1 MDTGVRKMITDVFG
15 LFRLKP
21 EERVQA
27 AVALTVIVVLNALF
41 IFRLHELFLQPGFGP
56 YWKVFERELH
66 LSGYDPYTYLTV
78 TDWDVVYEAH
88 RHPLLAFF
96 IWPLWLLNQGLTWV
110 TGVNCVQYIVA
121 LIVIASSLYSYVFLY
136 RIHREVVGLRRDDAT
151 LLTMFAFSMAYLLL
165 SVIVPD
171 HFTVSMFL
179 LLMTF
184 YISGICIRKGREFRW
199 WQSAVLFII
208 TTGVTLTNGAKVV
221 LSALFVNLKPRFS
234 PLTSHLSPLIKYLL
248 LAFILPSAL
257 LWGIAVWQHHTFVE
271 PRQQAREKVERVKS
285 ERVKERVAKMSPEER
300 AQYEAKKA
308 RREAVLRKQ
317 AEKTGKPMED
327 HGYLKWTDIS
337 TSRWQTIYENLL
349 GETIQF
355 HRRHFLEDTLVG
367 RPLFVPYLSVFSYV
381 IEALVVLLALVG
393 VWYGRRSRFL
403 QLCLSCLAIDMG
415 IHLVLGFG
423 INEVFIMAPHFLFIL
438 PIATAYLLKEKR
450 RDGVRRKGALAI
462 RLAITALT
470 AYLFTYNGIL
480 LTYFLLTPIK
490 SIL

>member
-1 MDTGVRKMITDVFG
+1 MITDVFG

-96 IWPLWLLNQGLTWV
+96 IWPLWLLNQGLTWLF
-110 TGVNCVQYIVA
+110 GVNCVQYVVA
-121 LIVIASSLYSYVFLY
+121 LVVITSSLYSYVFLY
-136 RIHREVVGLRRDDAT
+136 RIHREIVGLRRDDAT

-199 WQSAVLFII
+199 WQSAVLFFI
-208 TTGVTLTNGAKVV
+208 TAGVTLSNGVKVF
-221 LSALFVNLKPRFS
+221 LSGFFVNRRDFFRP
-234 PLTSHLSPLIKYLL
+234 KYLL
-248 LAFILPSAL
+248 LAVLLPSAL
-257 LWGIAVWQHHTFVE
+257 LWGIAVWQHYTFVE
-271 PRQQAREKVERVKS
+271 PRQQAREKVEKLKS
-285 ERVKERVAKMSPEER
+285 ERVKERVAKMSPEEKAR
-300 AQYEAKKA
+300 YEAKKA
-308 RREAVLRKQ
+308 RREAVLRRQ

-337 TSRWQTIYENLL
+337 TSRWHTIYENLL

-393 VWYGRRSRFL
+393 MWYGRRSRFL

-438 PIATAYLLKEKR
+438 PIATAYLLKER
-450 RDGVRRKGALAI
+450 RKEGVRRKGGLAI
-462 RLAITALT
+462 RLAVTALT

>member
-1 MDTGVRKMITDVFG
+1 MNAGVRKMITDVFG

-110 TGVNCVQYIVA
+110 FGVNCVQYVVA
-121 LIVIASSLYSYVFLY
+121 LVVITSSLYSYVFLY
-136 RIHREVVGLRRDDAT
+136 RIHREIIGLRRDDAT

-199 WQSAVLFII
+199 WQSAVLFFI
-208 TTGVTLTNGAKVV
+208 TAGVTLSNGIKVF
-221 LSALFVNLKPRFS
+221 LSRFFVNRRDFFRP
-234 PLTSHLSPLIKYLL
+234 KYLL
-248 LAFILPSAL
+248 LAVLLPSAL
-257 LWGIAVWQHHTFVE
+257 LWGTAVWQHYTFVE
-271 PRQQAREKVERVKS
+271 PRQQAREKVERLKS

-300 AQYEAKKA
+300 ARYEAKKA
-308 RREAVLRKQ
+308 RREAVLRRQ

-337 TSRWQTIYENLL
+337 TSRWQTVYENLL

-381 IEALVVLLALVG
+381 IEALVVLLALMG

-403 QLCLSCLAIDMG
+403 WLCLSCLAIDMG

-438 PIATAYLLKEKR
+438 PIATAYLLRETR
-450 RDGVRRKGALAI
+450 GHAV
-462 RLAITALT
+462 RLAVTALT
-470 AYLFTYNGIL
+470 AYLFTYNGVL

>member
-1 MDTGVRKMITDVFG
+1 
-15 LFRLKP
+15 
-21 EERVQA
+21 
-27 AVALTVIVVLNALF
+27 
-41 IFRLHELFLQPGFGP
+41 
-56 YWKVFERELH
+56 
-66 LSGYDPYTYLTV
+66 
-78 TDWDVVYEAH
+78 VVYEPH
-88 RHPLLAFF
+88 RHPLLAFL
-96 IWPLWLLNQGLTWV
+96 IWPLWLLNQGLTWL
-110 TGVNCVQYIVA
+110 TGVNCVQYVVA
-121 LIVIASSLYSYVFLY
+121 LPVIFCSFYSYIFLY

-179 LLMTF
+179 LLMIF

-199 WQSAVLFII
+199 WQSAVLFFI
-208 TTGVTLTNGAKVV
+208 TAVVTLSNGVKVF
-221 LSALFVNLKPRFS
+221 LSGFFVNRRDFFRP
-234 PLTSHLSPLIKYLL
+234 KYLL
-248 LAFILPSAL
+248 LAVLLPSAL
-257 LWGIAVWQHHTFVE
+257 LWGIAVWQHYTFVE
-271 PRQQAREKVERVKS
+271 PRQQAREKVEKLKS
-285 ERVKERVAKMSPEER
+285 ERVKERVAKMSPEEKAR
-300 AQYEAKKA
+300 YEAKKA
-308 RREAVLRKQ
+308 RREAVLRRQ

-393 VWYGRRSRFL
+393 MWYGRRSRFL
-403 QLCLSCLAIDMG
+403 QLCLSYLAIDMG

-462 RLAITALT
+462 RLAVTALT

>member
-1 MDTGVRKMITDVFG
+1 MMTDVFG

-27 AVALTVIVVLNALF
+27 AVALTVIVLLNALF

-96 IWPLWLLNQGLTWV
+96 IWPLWLLNQGFTWLF
-110 TGVNCVQYIVA
+110 GVNCVQYVVA
-121 LIVIASSLYSYVFLY
+121 LVVIPSSLYSYVFLY
-136 RIHREVVGLRRDDAT
+136 RIHREIVGLRRDDAT

-184 YISGICIRKGREFRW
+184 YISGICIKKGREFRW
-199 WQSAVLFII
+199 WQSAVLFFI
-208 TTGVTLTNGAKVV
+208 TAGVTLSNGIKVF
-221 LSALFVNLKPRFS
+221 LSGFFVNRRDFFRP
-234 PLTSHLSPLIKYLL
+234 KYLL
-248 LAFILPSAL
+248 LAVLLPSAL
-257 LWGIAVWQHHTFVE
+257 LWGIAVWQHYTFVE
-271 PRQQAREKVERVKS
+271 PRQQAREKVERLKS
-285 ERVKERVAKMSPEER
+285 ERVKERVAQMSP
-300 AQYEAKKA
+300 
-308 RREAVLRKQ
+308 
-317 AEKTGKPMED
+317 
-327 HGYLKWTDIS
+327 IS

-381 IEALVVLLALVG
+381 VEALVVLLALVG

-403 QLCLSCLAIDMG
+403 WLCLSCLAIDMG

-438 PIATAYLLKEKR
+438 PIATAYLLKER
-450 RDGVRRKGALAI
+450 RSKERRREGGHAI
-462 RLAITALT
+462 RLAVTALT

>member
-1 MDTGVRKMITDVFG
+1 MITDVFG

-41 IFRLHELFLQPGFGP
+41 IFRLHEIFLQPGFGP

-179 LLMTF
+179 LLMTL
-184 YISGICIRKGREFRW
+184 YISGICIKKGRELRW
-199 WQSAVLFII
+199 WQSAVLFFI
-208 TTGVTLTNGAKVV
+208 TAGVTLSNGVKVF
-221 LSALFVNLKPRFS
+221 LSGFFVNRR
-234 PLTSHLSPLIKYLL
+234 
-248 LAFILPSAL
+248 
-257 LWGIAVWQHHTFVE
+257 AVWQHHTFVE
-271 PRQQAREKVERVKS
+271 PRQQAREKVERMKS
-285 ERVKERVAKMSPEER
+285 ERMKERVAKMSPEER
-300 AQYEAKKA
+300 ARYEAKKA
-308 RREAVLRKQ
+308 RREAVLKRQ
-317 AEKTGKPMED
+317 AAKTGKPMED

-438 PIATAYLLKEKR
+438 PIATAYLLKER
-450 RDGVRRKGALAI
+450 RREGVRRKGGLAI
-462 RLAITALT
+462 RLAVTALT

>member
-1 MDTGVRKMITDVFG
+1 MMKEVFG
-15 LFRLKP
+15 LFRIKP

-27 AVALTVIVVLNALF
+27 AVALTVIVLLNALF

-110 TGVNCVQYIVA
+110 FGVNCVQYVVA
-121 LIVIASSLYSYVFLY
+121 LVVIASSLYSYVFLY
-136 RIHREVVGLRRDDAT
+136 RIHREIVGLRRDDAT

-199 WQSAVLFII
+199 WQSAVLFFI
-208 TTGVTLTNGAKVV
+208 TAGVTLSNGVKVF
-221 LSALFVNLKPRFS
+221 LSGFFVNRRDFFRP
-234 PLTSHLSPLIKYLL
+234 KYLL
-248 LAFILPSAL
+248 LAVLLPSAL
-257 LWGIAVWQHHTFVE
+257 LWGIAVWQHYTFVE
-271 PRQQAREKVERVKS
+271 PRQQAREKVERLKS
-285 ERVKERVAKMSPEER
+285 ERVKERVAQMSPDER
-300 AQYEAKKA
+300 ARYEAKKA

-381 IEALVVLLALVG
+381 IEALVVLLALMG

-403 QLCLSCLAIDMG
+403 WLCLSCLAIDMG

-438 PIATAYLLKEKR
+438 PIATAYLLKER
-450 RDGVRRKGALAI
+450 RREGGHGI

>member
-1 MDTGVRKMITDVFG
+1 MITDVFG

-110 TGVNCVQYIVA
+110 LGVNCVQYVVA
-121 LIVIASSLYSYVFLY
+121 LVVITSSLYSYVFLY
-136 RIHREVVGLRRDDAT
+136 RIHREIVGLRRDDAT

-199 WQSAVLFII
+199 WQSAVLFFI
-208 TTGVTLTNGAKVV
+208 TAGVTLSNGIKVF
-221 LSALFVNLKPRFS
+221 LSGFFVNRRDFFRP
-234 PLTSHLSPLIKYLL
+234 KYLL
-248 LAFILPSAL
+248 LAVLLPSAL
-257 LWGIAVWQHHTFVE
+257 LWGTAVWQHYTFVE
-271 PRQQAREKVERVKS
+271 PRQQAREKVERLKS

-300 AQYEAKKA
+300 ARYEAKKA
-308 RREAVLRKQ
+308 RREAVLRRQ

-337 TSRWQTIYENLL
+337 TSRWQTVYENLL

-381 IEALVVLLALVG
+381 IEALVVLLALMG

-403 QLCLSCLAIDMG
+403 WLCLSCLAIDMG

-438 PIATAYLLKEKR
+438 PIATAYLLRETR
-450 RDGVRRKGALAI
+450 GHAV
-462 RLAITALT
+462 RLAVTALT
-470 AYLFTYNGIL
+470 AYLFTYNGVL

>member
-1 MDTGVRKMITDVFG
+1 MNAGVRKMITDVFG

-110 TGVNCVQYIVA
+110 LGVNCVQYVVA
-121 LIVIASSLYSYVFLY
+121 LVVITSSLYSYVFLY
-136 RIHREVVGLRRDDAT
+136 RIHREIVGLRRDDAT

-184 YISGICIRKGREFRW
+184 YISGICIRKAREFRW
-199 WQSAVLFII
+199 WQSAVLFFI
-208 TTGVTLTNGAKVV
+208 TAGVTLSNGIKVF
-221 LSALFVNLKPRFS
+221 LSGFFVNRRDFFRP
-234 PLTSHLSPLIKYLL
+234 KYLL
-248 LAFILPSAL
+248 LAVLLPSAL
-257 LWGIAVWQHHTFVE
+257 LWGTAVWQHYTFVE
-271 PRQQAREKVERVKS
+271 PRQQAREKVERLKS

-300 AQYEAKKA
+300 ARYEAKKA
-308 RREAVLRKQ
+308 RREAVLRRQ

-337 TSRWQTIYENLL
+337 TSRWQTVYENLL

-381 IEALVVLLALVG
+381 IEALVVLLALMG

-403 QLCLSCLAIDMG
+403 WLCLSCLAIDMG

-438 PIATAYLLKEKR
+438 PIATAYLLRETR
-450 RDGVRRKGALAI
+450 GHAV
-462 RLAITALT
+462 RLAVTALT
-470 AYLFTYNGIL
+470 AYLFTYNGVL

>member
-41 IFRLHELFLQPGFGP
+41 IFRLHEIFLQPGFGP

-110 TGVNCVQYIVA
+110 TGVNCVQYVVA
-121 LIVIASSLYSYVFLY
+121 LVVITSSLYSYVFLY
-136 RIHREVVGLRRDDAT
+136 RIHREIVGLRRDDAT

-199 WQSAVLFII
+199 WQSAVLFFI
-208 TTGVTLTNGAKVV
+208 TAGVTLSNGVKVF
-221 LSALFVNLKPRFS
+221 LSGFFVNRRDFFRP
-234 PLTSHLSPLIKYLL
+234 KYLL
-248 LAFILPSAL
+248 LAVLLPSAL
-257 LWGIAVWQHHTFVE
+257 LWGIAVWQHYTLVE
-271 PRQQAREKVERVKS
+271 PRQQAREKVEKLKS

-300 AQYEAKKA
+300 ARYEAKKA
-308 RREAVLRKQ
+308 RREAVLRRQ

-381 IEALVVLLALVG
+381 IEALVVLLALAG
-393 VWYGRRSRFL
+393 AWIGRRSRFL
-403 QLCLSCLAIDMG
+403 WLCLSCLAIDMG

-438 PIATAYLLKEKR
+438 PIATAYLLKER
-450 RDGVRRKGALAI
+450 RREGVRRKGALAI
-462 RLAITALT
+462 RLAVTALT

-490 SIL
+490 SVL

>member
-1 MDTGVRKMITDVFG
+1 MNAGVRKMITDVFG

-110 TGVNCVQYIVA
+110 FGVNCVQYVVA
-121 LIVIASSLYSYVFLY
+121 LVVITSSLYSYVFLY
-136 RIHREVVGLRRDDAT
+136 RIHREIVGLRRDDAT

-184 YISGICIRKGREFRW
+184 YISGICIRKAREFRW
-199 WQSAVLFII
+199 WQSAVLFFI
-208 TTGVTLTNGAKVV
+208 TAGVTLSNGIKVF
-221 LSALFVNLKPRFS
+221 LSGFFVNRKDFFRP
-234 PLTSHLSPLIKYLL
+234 KYLL
-248 LAFILPSAL
+248 LAVLLPSAL
-257 LWGIAVWQHHTFVE
+257 LWGTAVWQHYTFVE
-271 PRQQAREKVERVKS
+271 PRQQAREKVERLKS

-300 AQYEAKKA
+300 ARYEAKKA
-308 RREAVLRKQ
+308 RREAVLRRQ

-337 TSRWQTIYENLL
+337 TSRWQTVYENLL

-381 IEALVVLLALVG
+381 IEALVVLLALMG

-403 QLCLSCLAIDMG
+403 WLCLSCLAIDMG

-438 PIATAYLLKEKR
+438 PIATAYLLRETR
-450 RDGVRRKGALAI
+450 GHAV
-462 RLAITALT
+462 RLAVTALT
-470 AYLFTYNGIL
+470 AYLFTYNGVL

>member
-96 IWPLWLLNQGLTWV
+96 IWPLWLLNQGLTWLF
-110 TGVNCVQYIVA
+110 GVNCVQYVVA
-121 LIVIASSLYSYVFLY
+121 LVVIASSLYSYVFLY
-136 RIHREVVGLRRDDAT
+136 RIHREIVGLRRDDAT

-179 LLMTF
+179 LLMIF

-199 WQSAVLFII
+199 WQSAVLFFI
-208 TTGVTLTNGAKVV
+208 TAGVTLSNGVKVF
-221 LSALFVNLKPRFS
+221 LSGFFVNRRDFFRP
-234 PLTSHLSPLIKYLL
+234 KYLL
-248 LAFILPSAL
+248 LAVLLPSAL
-257 LWGIAVWQHHTFVE
+257 LWGIAVWQHYTFVE
-271 PRQQAREKVERVKS
+271 PRQQAREKVEKLKS
-285 ERVKERVAKMSPEER
+285 ERVKERVAKMSPEEKAR
-300 AQYEAKKA
+300 YEAKKA
-308 RREAVLRKQ
+308 RREAVLRRQ

-393 VWYGRRSRFL
+393 MWYGRRSRFL

-438 PIATAYLLKEKR
+438 PIATAYLLKER
-450 RDGVRRKGALAI
+450 RSKERRRGGHAI
-462 RLAITALT
+462 RLAVTALT

>member
-1 MDTGVRKMITDVFG
+1 MIGGVFN

-41 IFRLHELFLQPGFGP
+41 IFRLHEIFLQPGFGP

-199 WQSAVLFII
+199 WQSAVLFFI
-208 TTGVTLTNGAKVV
+208 TAGVTLSNGVKVF
-221 LSALFVNLKPRFS
+221 LSGFFVNRRDFFRP
-234 PLTSHLSPLIKYLL
+234 KYLL
-248 LAFILPSAL
+248 LAVLLPSSL
-257 LWGIAVWQHHTFVE
+257 LWGTAVWQHYTFVE
-271 PRQQAREKVERVKS
+271 PRQQTREKVERLKS

-300 AQYEAKKA
+300 ARYEAKKA
-308 RREAVLRKQ
+308 RREAVLRRQ

-381 IEALVVLLALVG
+381 IEALVVLLALMG

-438 PIATAYLLKEKR
+438 PIATAYLLKER
-450 RDGVRRKGALAI
+450 RREGVRRKGAHAI
-462 RLAITALT
+462 RLAVTALT

-490 SIL
+490 SVL

>member
-1 MDTGVRKMITDVFG
+1 MNAGVRKMITDVFG

-110 TGVNCVQYIVA
+110 LGVNCVQYVVA
-121 LIVIASSLYSYVFLY
+121 LVVITSSLYSYVFLY
-136 RIHREVVGLRRDDAT
+136 RIHREIVGLRRDDAT

-184 YISGICIRKGREFRW
+184 YISGICIRKAREFRW
-199 WQSAVLFII
+199 WQSAVLFFI
-208 TTGVTLTNGAKVV
+208 TAGVTLSNGIKVF
-221 LSALFVNLKPRFS
+221 LSGFFVNRRDFFRP
-234 PLTSHLSPLIKYLL
+234 KYLL
-248 LAFILPSAL
+248 LAVLLPSAL
-257 LWGIAVWQHHTFVE
+257 LWGTAVWQHYTFVE
-271 PRQQAREKVERVKS
+271 PRQQAREKVERLKS

-300 AQYEAKKA
+300 ARYEAKKA
-308 RREAVLRKQ
+308 RREAVLRRQ

-337 TSRWQTIYENLL
+337 TSRWQTVYENLL

-381 IEALVVLLALVG
+381 IEALVVLLALMG

-403 QLCLSCLAIDMG
+403 WLCLSCLAIDMG

-438 PIATAYLLKEKR
+438 PIATAYLLRETR
-450 RDGVRRKGALAI
+450 GHAV
-462 RLAITALT
+462 RLAVTALT
-470 AYLFTYNGIL
+470 AYLFTYNGVL

-490 SIL
+490 SIH

>member
-199 WQSAVLFII
+199 WQSAVLFFI
-208 TTGVTLTNGAKVV
+208 TAGVTLSNGVKVF
-221 LSALFVNLKPRFS
+221 LSGFFVNRRDFFRP
-234 PLTSHLSPLIKYLL
+234 KYLL
-248 LAFILPSAL
+248 LAVLLPSAL
-257 LWGIAVWQHHTFVE
+257 LWGIAVWQHYTFVE
-271 PRQQAREKVERVKS
+271 PRQQAREKVEKLKS
-285 ERVKERVAKMSPEER
+285 ERVKERVAKLSPEER

-308 RREAVLRKQ
+308 RREAVLKRQ
-317 AEKTGKPMED
+317 AAKTGKPMED

-337 TSRWQTIYENLL
+337 TSRWHTIYENLL

-381 IEALVVLLALVG
+381 IEALVVLLAMAG
-393 VWYGRRSRFL
+393 VWIGRRSRFL
-403 QLCLSCLAIDMG
+403 WLCLSCLAIDLG

-438 PIATAYLLKEKR
+438 PIATGYLLRETR
-450 RDGVRRKGALAI
+450 GHAI
-462 RLAITALT
+462 RLAVTALT

-490 SIL
+490 SVL

>member
-1 MDTGVRKMITDVFG
+1 MITDVFG

-27 AVALTVIVVLNALF
+27 AVALTVIVMLNALF

-78 TDWDVVYEAH
+78 TDWDVIYEAH

-110 TGVNCVQYIVA
+110 FGVNCVQYVVA
-121 LIVIASSLYSYVFLY
+121 LVVIASSLYSYVFLY
-136 RIHREVVGLRRDDAT
+136 RIHREIVGLRRDDAT

-199 WQSAVLFII
+199 WQSAVLFFI
-208 TTGVTLTNGAKVV
+208 TAGVTLSNGVKVF
-221 LSALFVNLKPRFS
+221 LSGFFVNRRDFFRP
-234 PLTSHLSPLIKYLL
+234 KYLL
-248 LAFILPSAL
+248 LAVLLPSAL
-257 LWGIAVWQHHTFVE
+257 LWGIAVWQHYTFVE
-271 PRQQAREKVERVKS
+271 PRQQAREKVEKLKS
-285 ERVKERVAKMSPEER
+285 ERVKERVAKMSPEEKAR
-300 AQYEAKKA
+300 YEAKKA
-308 RREAVLRKQ
+308 RREAVLRRQ

-337 TSRWQTIYENLL
+337 TSRWQTIYENML

-381 IEALVVLLALVG
+381 VEALVVLLALVG
-393 VWYGRRSRFL
+393 VWYGRRNRFL
-403 QLCLSCLAIDMG
+403 WLCLSCLAIDMG

-438 PIATAYLLKEKR
+438 PIATAYLLKER
-450 RDGVRRKGALAI
+450 RKEGVRRKGGLAI
-462 RLAITALT
+462 RLAVTALT

>member
-1 MDTGVRKMITDVFG
+1 MITDVFG

-41 IFRLHELFLQPGFGP
+41 IFRLHEIFLQPGFGP

-136 RIHREVVGLRRDDAT
+136 RIHREIVGLRRDDAT

-199 WQSAVLFII
+199 WQSAVLFFI
-208 TTGVTLTNGAKVV
+208 TAGVTLSNGVKVF
-221 LSALFVNLKPRFS
+221 LSGFFVNRRDFFRP
-234 PLTSHLSPLIKYLL
+234 KYLL
-248 LAFILPSAL
+248 LAVLLPSAL
-257 LWGIAVWQHHTFVE
+257 LWGTAVWQHYTFVE
-271 PRQQAREKVERVKS
+271 PRQQAREKVEKLKS
-285 ERVKERVAKMSPEER
+285 ERVKERVAKMSPEEKAR
-300 AQYEAKKA
+300 YEAKKA
-308 RREAVLRKQ
+308 RREAVLRRQ

-381 IEALVVLLALVG
+381 IEALVVLLTLVG

-403 QLCLSCLAIDMG
+403 WLCLSYLAIDMG

-438 PIATAYLLKEKR
+438 PIATAYLLRETR
-450 RDGVRRKGALAI
+450 GHGI
-462 RLAITALT
+462 RLAVTALT
-470 AYLFTYNGIL
+470 AYLFTYNGVL
-480 LTYFLLTPIK
+480 LIYFLLSPIK
-490 SIL
+490 ATL

>member
-1 MDTGVRKMITDVFG
+1 MIVGVFN

-110 TGVNCVQYIVA
+110 FGVNCVQYVVA
-121 LIVIASSLYSYVFLY
+121 LVVIASSLYSYVFLY
-136 RIHREVVGLRRDDAT
+136 RIHREIVGLRRDDAT

-199 WQSAVLFII
+199 WQSAVLFFI
-208 TTGVTLTNGAKVV
+208 TAGVTLSNGVKVF
-221 LSALFVNLKPRFS
+221 LSGFFVNRRDFFRP
-234 PLTSHLSPLIKYLL
+234 KYLL
-248 LAFILPSAL
+248 LAVLLPSAL
-257 LWGIAVWQHHTFVE
+257 LWGIAVWQHYTFVE
-271 PRQQAREKVERVKS
+271 PRQQAREKVEKLKS
-285 ERVKERVAKMSPEER
+285 ERVKERVSKMSPEEKAR
-300 AQYEAKKA
+300 YEAKKA
-308 RREAVLRKQ
+308 RREAVLRRQ

-349 GETIQF
+349 GETVQF

-403 QLCLSCLAIDMG
+403 WLCLSCLAIDMG

-438 PIATAYLLKEKR
+438 PIATAYLLRETR
-450 RDGVRRKGALAI
+450 GHGI

>member
-1 MDTGVRKMITDVFG
+1 MIGGVFN

-27 AVALTVIVVLNALF
+27 AVALTVIVLLNALF

-78 TDWDVVYEAH
+78 TDWDVIYEAH

-96 IWPLWLLNQGLTWV
+96 IWPLWLLNQGLTWLF
-110 TGVNCVQYIVA
+110 GVNCVQYVVA
-121 LIVIASSLYSYVFLY
+121 LVVMASSLYSYVFLY
-136 RIHREVVGLRRDDAT
+136 RIHREIVGLRRDDAT

-199 WQSAVLFII
+199 WQSAVLFFI
-208 TTGVTLTNGAKVV
+208 TAGVTLSNGVKVF
-221 LSALFVNLKPRFS
+221 LSGFFVNRRDFFRP
-234 PLTSHLSPLIKYLL
+234 KYLL
-248 LAFILPSAL
+248 LAVLLPSAL
-257 LWGIAVWQHHTFVE
+257 LWGIAVWQHYTFVE
-271 PRQQAREKVERVKS
+271 PRQQAREKVERLKS
-285 ERVKERVAKMSPEER
+285 ERVKERVAQMSPDER
-300 AQYEAKKA
+300 ARYEAKKA

-381 IEALVVLLALVG
+381 IEALVVLLALMG

-403 QLCLSCLAIDMG
+403 QLCLSCLAIDLG

-438 PIATAYLLKEKR
+438 PIATAYLLRETR
-450 RDGVRRKGALAI
+450 GHAI
-462 RLAITALT
+462 RLAVTALT

-490 SIL
+490 SVL

>member
-110 TGVNCVQYIVA
+110 FGVNCVQYVVA
-121 LIVIASSLYSYVFLY
+121 LVVIASSLYSYVFLY
-136 RIHREVVGLRRDDAT
+136 RIHREIVGLRRDDAT

-179 LLMTF
+179 LLMIF

-199 WQSAVLFII
+199 WQSAVLFFI
-208 TTGVTLTNGAKVV
+208 TAGVTLSNGVKVF
-221 LSALFVNLKPRFS
+221 LSGFFVNRRDFFRP
-234 PLTSHLSPLIKYLL
+234 KYLL
-248 LAFILPSAL
+248 LAVLLPSAL
-257 LWGIAVWQHHTFVE
+257 LWGIAVWQHYTFVE
-271 PRQQAREKVERVKS
+271 PRQQAREKVEKLKS
-285 ERVKERVAKMSPEER
+285 ERVKERVAKMSPEEKAR
-300 AQYEAKKA
+300 YEAKKA
-308 RREAVLRKQ
+308 RREAVLRRQ

-393 VWYGRRSRFL
+393 MWYGRRSRFL

-438 PIATAYLLKEKR
+438 PIATAYLLKER
-450 RDGVRRKGALAI
+450 RKEGVRRKGGLAI
-462 RLAITALT
+462 RLAVTALT